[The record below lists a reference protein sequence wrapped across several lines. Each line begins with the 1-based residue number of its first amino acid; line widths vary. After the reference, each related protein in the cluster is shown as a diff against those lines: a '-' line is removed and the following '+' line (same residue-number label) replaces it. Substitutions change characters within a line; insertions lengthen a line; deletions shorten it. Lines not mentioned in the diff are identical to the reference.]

1 VAPEERTMAKEVH
14 ADVVF
19 KAGMR
24 FDGIS
29 GRSGRS
35 VDIDFAAEG
44 EDVDGFV
51 PLELLLVSLAA
62 CSGQV
67 VVGLLKRMGQEVKD
81 LLVHA
86 RGTKK
91 EIHPTVLTSIEL
103 EFEFRG
109 GQIDLPSLEKAISL
123 SEERFC
129 PVWAMLKPVVPI
141 KTTHRMVPG

>member
-1 VAPEERTMAKEVH
+1 MAREVH

-19 KAGMR
+19 KGGMR
-24 FDGIS
+24 FDGVS
-29 GRSGRS
+29 GRAGTS
-35 VDIDFAAEG
+35 VAVDFG
-44 EDVDGFV
+44 KEDEPVDGYL
-51 PLELLLVSLAA
+51 PLELLLVSLAT

-67 VVGLLKRMGQEVKD
+67 VVGLLKRMGLEVQD

-86 RGTKK
+86 KGVKR
-91 EIHPTVLTSIEL
+91 EVHPTVLTSIEL

-109 GQIDLPSLEKAISL
+109 GRVDGPSVERAIAL

-141 KTTHRMVPG
+141 RTTYRIMTE

>member
-1 VAPEERTMAKEVH
+1 MAKEVH

-19 KAGMR
+19 KGGMR
-24 FDGIS
+24 FNGVS

-35 VDIDFAAEG
+35 VEIDFAAEG

-51 PLELLLVSLAA
+51 PLELLLASLSS

-67 VVGLLKRMGQEVKD
+67 VVGLLKRMGQEVQD

-86 RGTKK
+86 KGTKR

-103 EFEFRG
+103 DFEFRG
-109 GQIDLPSLEKAISL
+109 GRVDGPSVEKAIAL

-141 KTTHRMVPG
+141 KTTHRLLPG